1 MKLPDWMS
9 FGNCAGLDSDLM
21 FPRTTKGTDDAKK
34 VCRDCIVR
42 ERCLEYALTPPFE
55 KWGVWGETSEKQRRS
70 MRNRRRRA
78 S

>member
-1 MKLPDWMS
+1 MKDISFMS
-9 FGNCAGLDSDLM
+9 WGNCAGLDASLM
-21 FPRTTKGTDDAKK
+21 FPETTKGIEDAKK
-34 VCRDCIVR
+34 VCQDCIVR

-55 KWGVWGETSEKQRRS
+55 KWGVWGQTSERERRF